1 MDFDLKPFVE
11 LIKGASPTFVNI
23 GADSKKSKL
32 LEPSKEKILAL
43 IEELT
48 ISGIEV
54 RQKSNLKRLL
64 RSNP

>member
-1 MDFDLKPFVE
+1 MEMRD
-11 LIKGASPTFVNI
+11 
-23 GADSKKSKL
+23 
-32 LEPSKEKILAL
+32 EKILAL